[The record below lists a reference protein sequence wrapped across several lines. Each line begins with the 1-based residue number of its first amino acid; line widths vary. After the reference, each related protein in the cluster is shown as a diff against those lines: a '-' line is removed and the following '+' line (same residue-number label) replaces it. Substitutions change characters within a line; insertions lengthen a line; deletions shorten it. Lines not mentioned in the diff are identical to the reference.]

1 MDLKNNQLNE
11 EETALLNAMPW
22 LNEDKVEKTVMSQL
36 MNGQRILGVADP
48 TGLSQA
54 EQQAR
59 VMAEKWLYQLGV
71 SYETA
76 TAHRLGVLPNW
87 TDPAH
92 NDGASEPA
100 MLLPTGEHVITS
112 ADGTAVSV
120 NDGYVAYGLQTGRR
134 CAVSPRSKRAY
145 LFGSP
150 NLEME
155 GARVFVTKSELD
167 ALMIM
172 ARGLKA
178 VAAFGERGGEW
189 LVKKLSER
197 RHKLGRDYHP
207 VLLLAFG
214 NNEAEHR
221 ESLWMQSQLRQA
233 EIACYAAPQL
243 LEDADGKIYPSV
255 VAMAQDPVGQQVL
268 TDNAWRI
275 SSHPADRAHAFNRYR
290 QEQSQRSVMPT
301 GFGTLDDLLGG
312 GLHEGLHILGAVSSL
327 GKTTFALQVA
337 DYLAVTG
344 HPVIY
349 YTLEMT
355 WQQMH
360 AKTLSR
366 LSFINNITENSY
378 DPDVRPQGALTSQEA
393 LLSDAVLN
401 GAHRQG
407 LRDAQKR
414 YDRWIENVEF
424 HDASIEGRPTVKQIQ
439 NDVDHFI
446 KSRGEIP
453 AVFIDYLQIMAVDE
467 RYDEK
472 KAAKNNVMTLRTMSM
487 AYHTPILLISSLNR
501 ASYSSPVTQSAFKE
515 SGDIEYSADV
525 LMGMQYHGVGEEGFS
540 FEEAKS
546 QRLRDVDLVILK
558 NRGGFDGK
566 VRFRYDA
573 AYNCYVPMDA
583 KRSSRLL
590 DPSAD
595 QSKSADD
602 AETDTD
608 MPF

>member
-22 LNEDKVEKTVMSQL
+22 LNEDKVEKTAMKQL
-36 MNGQRILGVADP
+36 MSGQRILGVADP
-48 TGLSQA
+48 TGLSPA

-59 VMAEKWLYQLGV
+59 TMAEKWLYQLGV

-76 TAHRLGVLPNW
+76 TEHRLGVLPSW

-92 NDGASEPA
+92 NDAVSEPA
-100 MLLPTGEHVITS
+100 MLLPTGEHVIEAT
-112 ADGTAVSV
+112 DGTSVSV
-120 NDGYVAYGLQTGRR
+120 NDGYVAYGLRTGRR
-134 CAVSPRSKRAY
+134 CAVSPRSKRIY

-167 ALMIM
+167 ALAIM

-178 VAAFGERGGEW
+178 IVAFGEQGGEW
-189 LVKKLSER
+189 LVHELSER
-197 RHKLGRDYHP
+197 RRKLGRDYHP
-207 VLLLAFG
+207 IMLLAFG
-214 NNEAEHR
+214 NGEAEHR

-243 LEDADGKIYPSV
+243 LEDADGRVYPNV
-255 VAMAQDPVGQQVL
+255 AAMAQDPAGQQAL

-275 SSHPADRAHAFNRYR
+275 SSHPTDRAHAFDRYR
-290 QEQSQRSVMPT
+290 REQNQRAVMPT
-301 GFGTLDDLLGG
+301 GFDELDDLLGG

-337 DYLAVTG
+337 DYLAATG

-366 LSFINNITENSY
+366 LSFINNFAENSY
-378 DPDVRPQGALTSQEA
+378 EPDVRPQGALTSQEA
-393 LLSDAVLN
+393 LLSDEVLN
-401 GAHRQG
+401 AAHRQG
-407 LRDAQKR
+407 LKDAQKR

-453 AVFIDYLQIMAVDE
+453 AVFIDYLQIMATDD

-472 KAAKNNVMTLRTMSM
+472 KAAKNSVMALRTMSM

-525 LMGMQYHGVGEEGFS
+525 LIGMQYHGVGEEDFS
-540 FEEAKS
+540 FEDAKS

-566 VRFRYDA
+566 VRFSYDA
-573 AYNCYVPMDA
+573 AYNCYVPKTTPMEPLEPTVGQ
-583 KRSSRLL
+583 SSNI
-590 DPSAD
+590 D
-595 QSKSADD
+595 
-602 AETDTD
+602 ETDED

>member
-1 MDLKNNQLNE
+1 MDLKNNQL

-59 VMAEKWLYQLGV
+59 VMAEKWLHQLGV

-76 TAHRLGVLPNW
+76 TAHRLGVLPSW

-92 NDGASEPA
+92 NDAVSEPA

-134 CAVSPRSKRAY
+134 CAVSPRSKRIY
-145 LFGSP
+145 LFGEP

-167 ALMIM
+167 ALTIM

-197 RHKLGRDYHP
+197 RRKLGRDYHP

-214 NNEAEHR
+214 NNEPEHR

-255 VAMAQDPVGQQVL
+255 AAMAQDPVGQQVL

-290 QEQSQRSVMPT
+290 QEQSQRSVMST
-301 GFGTLDDLLGG
+301 GFAPLDDLLGG

-453 AVFIDYLQIMAVDE
+453 AVFIDYLQIMAVED

-472 KAAKNNVMTLRTMSM
+472 KAAKSNVMALRTMSM

-546 QRLRDVDLVILK
+546 RRLRDVDLVILK

-566 VRFRYDA
+566 VRFSYDA
-573 AYNCYVPMDA
+573 AYNCYVPKTTPDPEPTAGPA
-583 KRSSRLL
+583 KDITETDL
-590 DPSAD
+590 DD
-595 QSKSADD
+595 LDDD
-602 AETDTD
+602 A

>member
-22 LNEDKVEKTVMSQL
+22 LNEDKVEQTAMKQL
-36 MNGQRILGVADP
+36 LNGQRILGVADS

-54 EQQAR
+54 EQQTR
-59 VMAEKWLYQLGV
+59 TMAEEWLHQLGI
-71 SYETA
+71 SYDVA
-76 TAHRLGVLPNW
+76 IAHRLGVLPNW

-92 NDGASEPA
+92 NDQASEPA
-100 MLLPTGEHVITS
+100 MLLPAGEHVVKAS
-112 ADGTAVSV
+112 DGTAMSV

-134 CAVSPRSKRAY
+134 CAVSPRSKRVY

-150 NLEME
+150 NLEAE
-155 GARVFVTKSELD
+155 GGHVFVVRSELD
-167 ALMIM
+167 ALAIM

-178 VAAFGERGGEW
+178 ITVFDERDGER
-189 LVKKLSER
+189 LVRELSER
-197 RHKLGRDYHP
+197 RRKLGRDYHP
-207 VLLLAFG
+207 VMMLAFG
-214 NNEAEHR
+214 NNEVEHR

-243 LEDADGKIYPSV
+243 LEDADGKIYPSIA
-255 VAMAQDPVGQQVL
+255 AMAQDPVGQQVL

-275 SSHPADRAHAFNRYR
+275 SAHPTDRAHAFDRYR

-337 DYLAVTG
+337 DYLAAMG

-378 DPDVRPQGALTSQEA
+378 DPDIRPQGALTSQEA

-453 AVFIDYLQIMAVDE
+453 AVFIDYLQIMTVED

-472 KAAKNNVMTLRTMSM
+472 KAAKSNVMALRTMSM

-566 VRFRYDA
+566 VRFSYDA
-573 AYNCYVPMDA
+573 AYNCYVPKTTPMEPTA
-583 KRSSRLL
+583 GR
-590 DPSAD
+590 PAGQPANPVAD
-595 QSKSADD
+595 
-602 AETDTD
+602 ETDED

>member
-11 EETALLNAMPW
+11 EETALLQAMPW
-22 LNEDKVEKTVMSQL
+22 LNENKVEQTAMKQL
-36 MNGQRILGVADP
+36 LSAQRILEVDP

-54 EQQAR
+54 EQQVRA
-59 VMAEKWLYQLGV
+59 MAEEWLCRLGV
-71 SYETA
+71 SHDVA
-76 TAHRLGVLPNW
+76 IAHRLGVLPNW

-100 MLLPTGEHVITS
+100 MLLPTGVHDVTS
-112 ADGTAVSV
+112 ADDMSVSV

-150 NLEME
+150 NLETE

-167 ALMIM
+167 ALAIM

-178 VAAFGERGGEW
+178 ITVFDERDGER
-189 LVKKLSER
+189 LVRELSER
-197 RHKLGRDYHP
+197 RRKLGRDYHP
-207 VLLLAFG
+207 IMMLAFG
-214 NNEAEHR
+214 NSEVEHR

-255 VAMAQDPVGQQVL
+255 AAMAQDPVGQQVL

-275 SSHPADRAHAFNRYR
+275 SAHPTDRAHAFDRYR

-337 DYLAVTG
+337 DYLAAMG

-401 GAHRQG
+401 AAHRQG

-453 AVFIDYLQIMAVDE
+453 AVFIDYLQIMAVED

-472 KAAKNNVMTLRTMSM
+472 KAAKSNVMALRTMSM

-546 QRLRDVDLVILK
+546 RRLRDVDLVILK

-566 VRFRYDA
+566 VRFSYDA
-573 AYNCYVPMDA
+573 AYNCYVPKTTPDPELTAGPA
-583 KRSSRLL
+583 KDITETDL
-590 DPSAD
+590 DD
-595 QSKSADD
+595 LDDD
-602 AETDTD
+602 A